1 VKIVLKDFQDD
12 AVEAVLERL
21 RSASA
26 MASETNRQA
35 VVLSAPTGAGKT
47 VIATRV
53 LERIIDGDDIAEPDP
68 EATFLWITDLPELN
82 QQTAEKMA
90 ATSEILGGLR
100 LQIIDATFDQPA
112 FAPGRVYFL
121 NTQKL
126 GTDKRLVTRGDGRTY
141 SIWDTIERT
150 IEEYGSSFYVVI
162 DEAHRGM
169 RSGGNGQAS
178 TIIQKFIKG
187 STELRPV
194 PVVFGI
200 SATPRRFNDL
210 LEGTNRGVQK
220 WDVPVD
226 EVRGS
231 GLLKDRIL
239 LFHNDDDQ
247 PTDLTL
253 LREATRHWVKY
264 QERWAA
270 YTTSQNE
277 EPVQPILIVQV
288 ADKIKGDD
296 LAAAGDA
303 INDVLPAPI
312 PSVGFAHSFDTG
324 VAFDADSRPVRY
336 LAPSRIVHDR
346 DVRVV
351 FFKTALS
358 TGWDCPRA
366 EVMMSFRT
374 AKDATFIA
382 QLIGRMVR
390 TPLARRVESDETL
403 NDVSLFLPHYDAK
416 SLDTVIARLSDPDHD
431 WVPPVDVEVGTDTI
445 ELVRAPGTE
454 ELFDAVETIPT
465 YTIPRARRIR
475 QTRRL
480 LKLARAL
487 SDDSLEDNAVR
498 NARQTLVKH
507 LLDELDT
514 KRNDPRFVDA
524 VAGKQTVSFGLRT
537 YDVRTGQTDR
547 GDSGTLATSHENI
560 DHLYQTAGRVLGD
573 GLNVDLLDS
582 LTASSGHPDAMRR
595 AKIEI
600 AVLCS
605 YSDVRQGLDQ
615 LAETLVSE
623 KRGLYHA
630 QIDDLSDKRREVYR
644 EIAAMAPAPE
654 HQPMRLPDIL
664 EWKHVDG
671 AANWDDHLY
680 VDEAGEF
687 EVKLN
692 GWETATLDAVSD
704 EAAGWLRN
712 TPRKPWALCIPYN
725 IKGDVRPLYPDLLVL
740 RRADGRILVDLY
752 DPHDPGRDDAAPKA
766 AGLARYAEDHG
777 HLYGRIWLIAD
788 TGNGLRRLDI
798 QDPATRTA
806 VKAVTTS
813 SELKTLYN
821 TLGGG
826 IDAT

>member
-1 VKIVLKDFQDD
+1 MKIVLKDFQDD

-26 MASETNRQA
+26 MVSETNRQA

-53 LERIIDGDDIAEPDP
+53 LERIIDGDDVAEPDP
-68 EATFLWITDLPELN
+68 DATFLWITDLPELN

-150 IEEYGSSFYVVI
+150 IDEYGSSFYVVI

-194 PVVFGI
+194 PVIFGI
-200 SATPRRFNDL
+200 SATPKRFTEL
-210 LEGTNRGVQK
+210 LDGTNRTVHK

-226 EVRGS
+226 EVRAS

-253 LREATRHWVKY
+253 LREATRHWTKY
-264 QERWAA
+264 QARWAA
-270 YTTSQNE
+270 YTAAQNE
-277 EPVQPILIVQV
+277 EPVKPILIVQV
-288 ADKIKGDD
+288 ADKVKGED
-296 LAAAGDA
+296 LAAAIDA
-303 INDVLPAPI
+303 INDALPNPL
-312 PSVGFAHSFDTG
+312 PSMAFAHSFDTG
-324 VAFDADSRPVRY
+324 VAFDADGRPVRY

-346 DVRVV
+346 DIQVV

-390 TPLARRVESDETL
+390 TPLARRVESDEAL
-403 NDVSLFLPHYDAK
+403 NDVSLFLPHYDSK
-416 SLDTVIARLSDPDHD
+416 SLETVIARLSDPDHD
-431 WVPPVDVEVGTDTI
+431 WVPPVDVELGTDSI
-445 ELVRAPGTE
+445 ELVRSPGTDD
-454 ELFDAVETIPT
+454 LFDALEQIPT

-475 QTRRL
+475 QTRRV

-487 SDDSLEDNAVR
+487 SDDGLEDNAVR
-498 NARQTLVKH
+498 NARQALVKA

-514 KRNDPRFVDA
+514 KRTDSKFFDA

-547 GDSGTLATSHENI
+547 GDTGTLATSPENI
-560 DHLYQTAGRVLGD
+560 DHLYQTAGRILGD
-573 GLNVDLLDS
+573 GLNVDMLDA
-582 LTASSGHPDAMRR
+582 LTATNTHPDAMRH

-605 YSDVRQGLDQ
+605 HPEVRQRLEQ
-615 LAETLVSE
+615 LAETLVSD
-623 KRGLYHA
+623 KRGLYHT
-630 QIDDLSDKRREVYR
+630 QIDALSDKRREIYR

-654 HQPMRLPDIL
+654 HSPMRLPDIL
-664 EWKHVDG
+664 EWKEVDG
-671 AANWDDHLY
+671 AANWDNHLY
-680 VDEAGEF
+680 VDASGEF
-687 EVKLN
+687 QVKLN
-692 GWETATLDAVSD
+692 GWETATLDAVSG

-725 IKGDVRPLYPDLLVL
+725 LKGDIRPLYPDLLVF
-740 RRADGRILVDLY
+740 RRDDGRILVDLY

-766 AGLARYAEDHG
+766 AGLARYAEDYG

-788 TGNGLRRLDI
+788 TGSGLRHLDLTV
-798 QDPATRTA
+798 PATRTA
-806 VKAVTTS
+806 VKAATTS

-826 IDAT
+826 IDHT